1 MPKNVCAYSDSM
13 KSAFNGTYS
22 GITNVVVLSGV
33 VTIGKDVFSGFN
45 SLKSITIP
53 SSVETIGDRAF
64 TMSGT
69 STSELPFEEV
79 HIEDLS
85 QWCSIKFGVNSNS
98 TTGRY
103 YSNPF
108 CYAKRLYVGGELQS
122 GDLEIPEGVTN
133 ISARA
138 FYNCDWIERVT
149 IPASVKTISTE
160 AFYDCDSLK
169 EVVIESSDTV
179 IGNYAF
185 YSCGKLSSIVF
196 KGNAPSS
203 VGSYA
208 LNSVSSSC
216 TAYVEEHSTGWDVTI
231 PGKWKGIG
239 IEYHSIPIISGNVGV
254 SSVLEDFADGKLSAR
269 ITDKQ
274 EYDAYR
280 TWAKSLSG
288 VTLQQVKDSP
298 VSWLS
303 YALGCKSLIAAD
315 PKEGDL
321 MIEGFGNGAADGK
334 YELVASVDGISV
346 GDGAT
351 DANLRKV
358 FDIEGAS
365 AINPDGVGFSADNV
379 EVSVA
384 EPSGGKVKFS
394 VAPKLDGGKTQESF
408 FFKVKMK

>member
-1 MPKNVCAYSDSM
+1 
-13 KSAFNGTYS
+13 
-22 GITNVVVLSGV
+22 
-33 VTIGKDVFSGFN
+33 VTIGESAFSGFN

-53 SSVETIGDRAF
+53 SSVETIGDGAF
-64 TMSGT
+64 TTSGT
-69 STSELPFEEV
+69 SSSGLPFEEV

-85 QWCSIKFGVNSNS
+85 QWCSIKFGVNNNS
-98 TTGRY
+98 TTSRY

-108 CYAKRLYVGGELQS
+108 CHAKRLYVGGELQS
-122 GDLEIPEGVTN
+122 GDLEIPEGLTN

-149 IPASVKTISTE
+149 IPASVKTINYE
-160 AFYDCDSLK
+160 AFEDCDSLK

-254 SSVLEDFADGKLSAR
+254 SSVLENFADGNLSVQ
-269 ITDKQ
+269 ITNQK

-303 YALGCKSLIAAD
+303 YALGCKSLIAAEPED
-315 PKEGDL
+315 GDL
-321 MIEGFGNGAADGK
+321 VIDGFGDGASEG
-334 YELVASVDGISV
+334 EFEIIASVNGVSV
-346 GDGAT
+346 GNGAT
-351 DANLRKV
+351 DANLSKV

-365 AINPDGVGFSADNV
+365 TINPDGIGFSADNV
-379 EVSVA
+379 EVAVA
-384 EPSGGKVKFS
+384 EPSGGKVKFT
-394 VAPKLDGGKTQESF
+394 VTPKVEGGKTPGSF